1 MATVLMLTVVAIH
14 SFELI
19 ISLSALFGRHNLR
32 KIWWFQEQDVLER
45 SCPILDRTVK
55 PMVYIVRAYVFMA
68 RNIKAALA
76 EILTCFCILL
86 PPHPSAALP
95 VSTFSRVMQEE
106 I

>member
-1 MATVLMLTVVAIH
+1 M
-14 SFELI
+14 
-19 ISLSALFGRHNLR
+19 

-68 RNIKAALA
+68 RNITAALA

-86 PPHPSAALP
+86 PPHPSAELP